1 MSGIRINASRMEV
14 LKVKAA
20 IIQRR
25 LRVRILPADSKVES
39 SNMAS
44 LP

>member
-1 MSGIRINASRMEV
+1 MEV